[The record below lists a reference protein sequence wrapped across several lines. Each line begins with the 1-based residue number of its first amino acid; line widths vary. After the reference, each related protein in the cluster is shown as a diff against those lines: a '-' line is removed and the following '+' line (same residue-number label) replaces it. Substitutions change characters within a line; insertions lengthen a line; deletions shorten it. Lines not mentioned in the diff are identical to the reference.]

1 MKCHLVKL
9 HILPKLN
16 VGTPLY
22 MAPEVSTDLH
32 YNDKVDVF
40 SYSIL
45 FYELL
50 TLRKPYSDRKDIDI
64 SNIVSFV
71 SKGERPTK
79 KRMKFLLFLKIF
91 WIRVGMLIQMKD
103 HHLLKSLNN
112 SLTIKMNS
120 LTWIKMIKQNLKI
133 ISKWQPIIWNFKC
146 KNKIKS

>member
-91 WIRVGMLIQMKD
+91 
-103 HHLLKSLNN
+103 
-112 SLTIKMNS
+112 
-120 LTWIKMIKQNLKI
+120 
-133 ISKWQPIIWNFKC
+133 
-146 KNKIKS
+146 